1 MECPVCRES
10 MVVIEYRSI
19 ELDYCV
25 GCMGVWFDRGEIDL
39 LLRNASLPM
48 LETGLSFRNPLSG
61 SREIVRPC
69 PLCGKSMIK
78 ITPGDGSVVL
88 DQCPDQEGF
97 WFDAGELAATLRQV
111 PGTDQEPVIKVL
123 RDFLG
128 EALGESKKN
137 NTD

>member
-25 GCMGVWFDRGEIDL
+25 GCMGVWFDRGEIEL
-39 LLRNASLPM
+39 LLRNASVPLPEAG
-48 LETGLSFRNPLSG
+48 LTFLNPETI

-78 ITPGDGSVVL
+78 VTPGGSPVVL
-88 DQCPDQEGF
+88 DQCPDKEGI
-97 WFDAGELAATLRQV
+97 WFDAGELADTIRQV

-128 EALGESKKN
+128 EALSDSKKN
-137 NTD
+137 DTD